1 MAVRR
6 AAVLL
11 TGLLA
16 AVATATGC
24 FDVENEVTL
33 NVANSGEIKLV
44 LKFPASM
51 SRIIQVSRLRGQ
63 RNILMAHNIVAP
75 PSKIT
80 FKQDK
85 TGSFIIEKVSFSSLD
100 EVRSNYPLG
109 RVQYAVT
116 EVVRPGATR
125 KGTYRLSVILKPP
138 PGVLIASKSPS
149 GRVITPKKRAQII
162 KMIQTMFKKRQCV
175 IRFKLP
181 APAVEAG
188 TISGG
193 SSLFWDY
200 LDEGLVA
207 RDAVTANPEMS
218 EDGQTVTWRIPLLK
232 LVGRLGGAEKM
243 LTTTLWADF
252 QTPPGFRMAQ
262 ARSQPAR
269 STLRPSWSRTM
280 IRGQI
285 PR

>member
-6 AAVLL
+6 AIVLL

-16 AVATATGC
+16 ALVVNTGC

-33 NVANSGEIKLV
+33 NVASSGEIKLV

-51 SRIIQVSRLRGQ
+51 SRIIQVSRVRGQ
-63 RNILMAHNIVAP
+63 RNLLLAHNIVAP

-85 TGSFIIEKVSFSSLD
+85 TGSFIIEKVMFSSLD

-125 KGTYRLSVILKPP
+125 KGTYRLSVTLRPP
-138 PGVLIASKSPS
+138 PGVHIASKSPS

-162 KMIQTMFKKRQCV
+162 EMIRTMFKKRQCV

-181 APAVEAG
+181 APAINAG
-188 TISGG
+188 TFSEG
-193 SSLFWDY
+193 SSLFWDF
-200 LDEGLVA
+200 LDEGLVS
-207 RDAVTANPEMS
+207 RDAVAVNPELS
-218 EDGQTVTWRIPLLK
+218 EDGQTVNWRIPLLK
-232 LVGRLGGAEKM
+232 LVGRIGG
-243 LTTTLWADF
+243 
-252 QTPPGFRMAQ
+252 
-262 ARSQPAR
+262 
-269 STLRPSWSRTM
+269 
-280 IRGQI
+280 
-285 PR
+285 